1 MFTLALLDID
11 IASVYSKYIQPTII
25 LMWLSSQNSTSH
37 FVYTCVAFFHSTILS
52 TMATLR
58 VMDQSKIWPLTRHH
72 VFGTR
77 ITL

>member
-52 TMATLR
+52 THIFVTISIDGNSSHYGS
-58 VMDQSKIWPLTRHH
+58 V
-72 VFGTR
+72 
-77 ITL
+77 